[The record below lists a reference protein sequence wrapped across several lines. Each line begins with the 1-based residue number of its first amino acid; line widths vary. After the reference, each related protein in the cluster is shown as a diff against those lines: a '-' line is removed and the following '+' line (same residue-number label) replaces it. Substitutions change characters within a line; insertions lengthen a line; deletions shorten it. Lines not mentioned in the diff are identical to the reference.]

1 MSLKED
7 RPSPFTV
14 DIPLKPMSITVVMR
28 VWRTIS
34 HPEWPI
40 ANVYL
45 QNYHFHSILKTDKKN
60 NILSTQRM
68 EEVVHKVC
76 RKRGVD
82 LGNAQKNDCSFCQ
95 GPPPVSQTDLLP
107 QSKKSNEPCVWK
119 LYKMTNGLGSA
130 LPLQRMSHIPVLIK
144 NSQPV
149 K

>member
-1 MSLKED
+1 
-7 RPSPFTV
+7 
-14 DIPLKPMSITVVMR
+14 MSITVVMR

-68 EEVVHKVC
+68 EEVVQKVC

-107 QSKKSNEPCVWK
+107 QSQKSNGLVCGLSTRKIRTPCLIQNSK
-119 LYKMTNGLGSA
+119 ISRTACQSSCQA
-130 LPLQRMSHIPVLIK
+130 PVSKSSGYI
-144 NSQPV
+144 S
-149 K
+149 